1 MVSRSKLEGGFVMKA
16 AQLNEAGGDFRIVDR
31 EIPEPSADEVLVKVE
46 ACSICHSDEFVK
58 ENQWPGLEYPRV
70 PGHEI
75 AGTVKAMGTDVTEWT
90 VDDPVGVGWHG
101 GHCFTCEACRHG
113 DFINCENGQVT
124 GISYDGGYAEYVRV
138 PEEAVVHRPPEM
150 NSEQAAPLLCAG
162 ITTYNALRNS
172 SARGGDRVAVLGVGG
187 LGHLA
192 LQYADAL
199 GCEVVALSTSPEKED
214 ETRDFGTDTFI
225 DVSDRDGGEALQD
238 LGGADVIMAT
248 APSGDAINSVIP
260 GLAREGELLL
270 LGVDDHPIQFP
281 VLSLI
286 DGRKSI
292 KGWPCG
298 SSIHSEE
305 TLRFS
310 LQENICPEIE
320 TYNLEDANEAYND
333 MIEGNVRY
341 RAVLIP

>member
-1 MVSRSKLEGGFVMKA
+1 VKA
-16 AQLNEAGGDFRIVDR
+16 AQITEAGGDFQIVDQ
-31 EIPEPSADEVLVKVE
+31 EIPEPDDDEVLVKVE

-75 AGTVKAMGTDVTEWT
+75 AGTVEAVGADVNHWT
-90 VDDPVGVGWHG
+90 VEDPVGVGWHG
-101 GHCFTCEACRHG
+101 GHCGSCDACRHG

-124 GISYDGGYAEYVRV
+124 GISYDGGYAEYVTV
-138 PEEAVVHRPPEM
+138 PQEAVAYRPPELDP
-150 NSEQAAPLLCAG
+150 ELAAPLLCAG
-162 ITTYNALRNS
+162 ITTYNGLRNS
-172 SARGGDRVAVLGVGG
+172 SARGGDRVVVLGIGG

-192 LQYADAL
+192 LQYANAL
-199 GCEVVALSTSPEKED
+199 GCEVVALSTSPDKED
-214 ETRDFGTDTFI
+214 EAYTFGADTFV
-225 DVSDRDGGEALQD
+225 DVSGRDGGEVLQEM
-238 LGGADVIMAT
+238 GGADVIMAT
-248 APSGDAINSVIP
+248 APSGEAISSVIP

-270 LGVDDHPIQFP
+270 LGVDDHPVQFP

-305 TLRFS
+305 TLQFS
-310 LQENICPEIE
+310 LREDVLPEIE
-320 TYNLEDANEAYND
+320 TYDLEDVNRAYDD
-333 MIEGNVRY
+333 MIQGNVRY
-341 RAVLIP
+341 RAVLVP

>member
-1 MVSRSKLEGGFVMKA
+1 MKA
-16 AQLNEAGGDFRIVDR
+16 AQLTEPGGDFQLVDLDV
-31 EIPEPSADEVLVKVE
+31 PDPADDEVLIEVE

-70 PGHEI
+70 PGHEV
-75 AGTVKAMGTDVTEWT
+75 AGTVEAVGGDVSSWT
-90 VDDPVGVGWHG
+90 PGDAVGVGWHG
-101 GHCFTCEACRHG
+101 GHCYTCEACRHG

-124 GISYDGGYAEYVRV
+124 GVSYDGGYAEYLTV
-138 PEEAVVHRPPEM
+138 PEEAVVDRPTSLDAVE
-150 NSEQAAPLLCAG
+150 AAPLLCAG

-172 SARGGDRVAVLGVGG
+172 SARGGDTVAVLGVGG

-214 ETRDFGTDTFI
+214 EARRFGADEFV
-225 DVSDRDGGEALQD
+225 DVSDQDGAEALQS
-238 LGGADVIMAT
+238 LGGADVIAAT
-248 APSGDAINSVIP
+248 APSGDAISSVIP

-270 LGVDDHPIQFP
+270 LGVDDHPVEFQ

-286 DGRKSI
+286 NGRKSI

-310 LQENICPEIE
+310 VQQDVTAAVE
-320 TYNLEDANEAYND
+320 TYDLEDANRAYED
-333 MIEGNVRY
+333 MIQGNVRY
-341 RAVLIP
+341 RAVLVP